1 MLEGV
6 TIPNGMS
13 WSNDDKLMY
22 FTDTPNMSVDVFD
35 YEAKSGS
42 ISNRRVFFKYEG
54 EGGPDGHTQDEHGNL
69 WIAICG
75 GGQVLQ
81 VSPEGKIL
89 AKVHLPGRMATCTHM
104 LYSAPSFISFANSHR
119 VGPALGGEGTLYVT
133 SALEEDPEKYPESAK
148 VSGSLF
154 ACHVGVK
161 GQKPH
166 RFRWNA

>member
-54 EGGPDGHTQDEHGNL
+54 EGGPDGHAQDENGNL

-81 VSPEGKIL
+81 VSPQGKIL
-89 AKVHLPGRMATCTHM
+89 AKIYLPGRMATC
-104 LYSAPSFISFANSHR
+104 
-119 VGPALGGEGTLYVT
+119 PALGGDGTLYVT
-133 SALEEDPEKYPESAK
+133 SALEEDPERYPESAK

-161 GQKPH
+161 GQRPH
-166 RFRWNA
+166 RFRWNAQT